1 MTDFSALPQ
10 WRCHKVVR
18 AAKIASTQEM
28 HDRWYV
34 DIVDIPGLEGLLSV
48 DPTVFARGVPE
59 QGDYLVVYRAPLRDG
74 AVTIDA
80 IEKFT
85 VFTCALAIIV
95 TVSLSGLAV
104 FSTTS
109 SLVWAS
115 IAEGVA
121 GISCVV
127 ALNYALDRDWL
138 P

>member
-1 MTDFSALPQ
+1 M
-10 WRCHKVVR
+10 
-18 AAKIASTQEM
+18 
-28 HDRWYV
+28 
-34 DIVDIPGLEGLLSV
+34 
-48 DPTVFARGVPE
+48 
-59 QGDYLVVYRAPLRDG
+59 
-74 AVTIDA
+74 TIDA
-80 IEKFT
+80 REKFT
-85 VFTCALAIIV
+85 VFMWALAIIV
-95 TVSLSGLAV
+95 TVFVSGLAV